1 MPPAAS
7 RRLCHGET
15 GSMTQPPSPKSTEIT
30 MHDAHEVVSTTVA
43 APADRLLGRAQAAQ
57 LLGVSKSTLRRMEGE
72 QLMPVVGPKNVR
84 LFHEEQIRSLVVT
97 RRAEVAST
105 HPSGDLAADAFE
117 LFDAGLHPVD
127 VVKKLRV
134 EPSLI
139 ESLHQR
145 WSAWRGML
153 VLSTAGASQLHELLS
168 DDGSAPPAKTETE
181 LLALARTWIVET
193 SIRHCEQ
200 CRSESASFCR
210 RCAKVWGLGAAK
222 REVASRHARRL

>member
-1 MPPAAS
+1 
-7 RRLCHGET
+7 
-15 GSMTQPPSPKSTEIT
+15 MTQPRSPKPSEIT
-30 MHDAHEVVSTTVA
+30 AHDAREAPPSNVA

-97 RRAEVAST
+97 RRAEFAST
-105 HPSGDLAADAFE
+105 QPSGELAADAFE
-117 LFDAGLHPVD
+117 LFDAGVHPVD

-134 EPSLI
+134 EPAMI

-145 WSAWRGML
+145 WTAWRGML
-153 VLSTAGASQLHELLS
+153 VLSSVGALQLREMFF
-168 DDGSAPPAKTETE
+168 DDGSAPQAKTEIE
-181 LLALARTWIVET
+181 LLALAQTWIVET

-200 CRSESASFCR
+200 CRSESAAFCR
-210 RCAKVWGLGAAK
+210 RCARVWGLAAAK
-222 REVASRHARRL
+222 RELVTKRATRL